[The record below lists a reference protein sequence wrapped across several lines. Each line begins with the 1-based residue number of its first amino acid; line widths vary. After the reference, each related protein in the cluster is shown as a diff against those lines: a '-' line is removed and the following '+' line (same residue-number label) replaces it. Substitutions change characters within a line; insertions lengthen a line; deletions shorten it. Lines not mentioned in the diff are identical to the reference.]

1 MTSPSNHPVVTPLTP
16 RLGAEISGVDLAH
29 ITPDALAVIQ
39 DSFDAYGGLLFR
51 GQRLTPADL
60 VGFSTQFG
68 ELDHAPVNE
77 NGRKAVDGHPE
88 IYVVSNIK
96 GPDGKP
102 IGSLGAGEAVWHTDM
117 SYIPNPPYASLLYA
131 VEIPAEG
138 GDTWLCSMAAAYEAL
153 PPALQQRVKGLR
165 IKHDGTYN
173 SGGYL
178 REGLVDTDN
187 PMDSVGQVHPLVTLH
202 PRTGRQSL
210 YLGRRRNAYIMGLE
224 LAESEAL
231 LDEIW
236 QYAALPENCY
246 RHRWSVGDVLMW
258 DNRATMHRRDP
269 FDPDARRLMQ
279 RTQIKGQGM
288 PRGLVER
295 EGAGTAAA

>member
-1 MTSPSNHPVVTPLTP
+1 MSASASGIAVKPLTP
-16 RLGAEISGVDLAH
+16 RLGAEISGVNLANLDAGALSVVQEAFDLH
-29 ITPDALAVIQ
+29 
-39 DSFDAYGGLLFR
+39 GGLLFR
-51 GQRLTPADL
+51 GQTLQPADL
-60 VGFSTQFG
+60 VAFSRHFG

-77 NGRKAVDGHPE
+77 NGRKAVEDFPE

-102 IGSLGAGEAVWHTDM
+102 VGSLGAGEAVWHTDM
-117 SYIPNPPYASLLYA
+117 SYVPNPPYASLLYA

-138 GDTWLCSMAAAYEAL
+138 GDTWLCSMAEAYDAL
-153 PPALQQRVKGLR
+153 PPALKARVEGLQ

-173 SGGYL
+173 SAGFL
-178 REGLVDTDN
+178 REGLVATDN
-187 PMDSVGQVHPLVTLH
+187 PMESVGQIHPLVTLH

-210 YLGRRRNAYIMGLE
+210 YLGRRRNAYILGLS

-246 RHRWSVGDVLMW
+246 SHRWSVGDVLMW

-269 FDPDARRLMQ
+269 FDQDARRLMQ

-288 PRGLVER
+288 PRGLEER
-295 EGAGTAAA
+295 QPSAMA

>member
-1 MTSPSNHPVVTPLTP
+1 MSMRNAGIAVKPLSP
-16 RLGAEISGVDLAH
+16 RLGAEISGVDLSDLD
-29 ITPDALAVIQ
+29 TGSLSVIQ
-39 DSFDAYGGLLFR
+39 EAFDLHGGLLFR
-51 GQRLTPADL
+51 GQSLQPADL
-60 VGFSTQFG
+60 VGFSRHFG

-77 NGRKAVDGHPE
+77 NGRKAVDDFPE

-96 GPDGKP
+96 GADGKA

-138 GDTWLCSMAAAYEAL
+138 GNTWLCSMAEAYAAL
-153 PPALQQRVKGLR
+153 PPELKAQVEGLQ

-178 REGLVDTDN
+178 REGLVATDN
-187 PMDSVGQVHPLVTLH
+187 PMESVGQIHPLVTLH
-202 PRTGRQSL
+202 PRTGRKSL
-210 YLGRRRNAYIMGLE
+210 YLGRRRNAYIIGLS

-231 LDEIW
+231 LNDIW
-236 QYAALPENCY
+236 KYAALPENCY
-246 RHRWSVGDVLMW
+246 SHRWSVGDVLMW

-269 FDPDARRLMQ
+269 FDDNARRLMQ

-288 PRGLVER
+288 PRGLT
-295 EGAGTAAA
+295 GAGKIAAA